1 MNKYLNN
8 LIDFVIMN
16 DLFNYNTVDVFNLWI
31 KEDDIKIKSHNDLVL
46 ILNYI
51 DLIKTTDKDLLM
63 RSAITLSVT

>member
-16 DLFNYNTVDVFNLWI
+16 DLFNCNTVDVFNLWI